1 MNYEETREQVDMIL
15 ERVKALDNAKKIQL
29 RRAYNVSFD
38 ELRGFQQ
45 ITIKNILK
53 DTPWC
58 YAGYMRDFIVDMCG
72 IYVQQECKEGD
83 PFEYCLHE
91 IYDEGS
97 AAVQQ
102 KIGYLVDED
111 EKAVLIRYIKRYI
124 KMCKKG
130 TKIDTA
136 KLMTDILCWP
146 YYNTRNEWVD
156 VIAGVKK
163 IDKKKEK
170 KRERWQAI
178 AKSAAKQAK
187 RSRIPEIHPVMSYD
201 KAVEYAKNC
210 QLCLVP
216 YENERGMKGTREVLK
231 KIEPGM
237 DISVMIGPEG
247 GFSEEEIEMVREEM
261 EVLSLGKRILRTD
274 TAAITVMSMLMLE
287 IEMKE
292 EE

>member
-15 ERVKALDNAKKIQL
+15 ERVKTLDNAKKIQL

-58 YAGYMRDFIVDMCG
+58 HTGYMRDFIVDMCG
-72 IYVQQECKEGD
+72 IYVQQECKEGT

-124 KMCKKG
+124 KMFKKG

-136 KLMTDILCWP
+136 KLMKDNLCSP
-146 YYNTRNEWVD
+146 YYNTRNEWID

-170 KRERWQAI
+170 K
-178 AKSAAKQAK
+178 
-187 RSRIPEIHPVMSYD
+187 
-201 KAVEYAKNC
+201 
-210 QLCLVP
+210 
-216 YENERGMKGTREVLK
+216 
-231 KIEPGM
+231 
-237 DISVMIGPEG
+237 
-247 GFSEEEIEMVREEM
+247 
-261 EVLSLGKRILRTD
+261 
-274 TAAITVMSMLMLE
+274 
-287 IEMKE
+287 
-292 EE
+292 

>member
-58 YAGYMRDFIVDMCG
+58 YAGYMSDFIVDMCG

-102 KIGYLVDED
+102 KIGYLIDED
-111 EKAVLIRYIKRYI
+111 EKAILIRYIKRYI

-146 YYNTRNEWVD
+146 YYNTRNEWID

-170 KRERWQAI
+170 K
-178 AKSAAKQAK
+178 
-187 RSRIPEIHPVMSYD
+187 
-201 KAVEYAKNC
+201 
-210 QLCLVP
+210 
-216 YENERGMKGTREVLK
+216 
-231 KIEPGM
+231 
-237 DISVMIGPEG
+237 
-247 GFSEEEIEMVREEM
+247 
-261 EVLSLGKRILRTD
+261 
-274 TAAITVMSMLMLE
+274 
-287 IEMKE
+287 
-292 EE
+292 